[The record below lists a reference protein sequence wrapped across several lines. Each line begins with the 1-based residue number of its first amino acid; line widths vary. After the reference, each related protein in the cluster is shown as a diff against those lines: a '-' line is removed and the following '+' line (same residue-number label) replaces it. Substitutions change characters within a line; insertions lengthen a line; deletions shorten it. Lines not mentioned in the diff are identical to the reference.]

1 MNNKKLI
8 LVIVTIFSM
17 FTYSFIG
24 SKGDL
29 VENLN
34 IPVAVGCDI
43 KNTTDNTLTYEIPIS
58 SYIFDDEGI
67 VMSETFNGADKSIG
81 ETRGNRQLGSNKK
94 FLLGVERSFLMS
106 EAYSKFGIE
115 NLLDILVNNPHV
127 NEKPYMI
134 VCDGSAE
141 DILKVKVK
149 GYANSGEFIDGLIKH
164 AHEFNFFSE
173 QYTIM
178 DVLKKVHAEGYNLTL
193 PYIKLNDNNID
204 LTGMAI
210 FKKDKMIAKANVDES
225 KLINLL
231 REESVEG
238 MFTIQESAEKY
249 INYTAKSTRKVR
261 CYKNGDKFKYI
272 IDIKL
277 NGSIDSNTL
286 YKDLNSN
293 LGVLQKFQSDM
304 SAQIQNNCNNY
315 ISIAKS
321 KYDVDIL
328 NLGVIGA
335 SKYGRGTGID
345 WNKVFSDADIEVKVK
360 VNVANQGR
368 GTHWIIIWE

>member
-1 MNNKKLI
+1 MHNKKLI
-8 LVIVTIFSM
+8 IILITIIAM

-24 SKGDL
+24 SQGDL

-43 KNTTDNTLTYEIPIS
+43 KNTSENTLAYELPIAA
-58 SYIFDDEGI
+58 YIFDDEGS
-67 VMSETFNGADKSIG
+67 VMSDIFNGIDKSIG
-81 ETRGNRQLGSNKK
+81 ETRANRQLKANKK

-106 EAYSKFGIE
+106 EAYANFGIE

-127 NEKPYMI
+127 NEKPNMI
-134 VCDGSAE
+134 VCSGTAE

-164 AHEFNFFSE
+164 ANLYNFFSKN
-173 QYTIM
+173 YTIM
-178 DVLKKVHAEGYNLTL
+178 DVLKKVDAEGYNLTL
-193 PYIKLNDNNID
+193 PYVELHNNNIE

-210 FKKDKMIAKANVDES
+210 FKKDKMIAKANIDEARF
-225 KLINLL
+225 INLL
-231 REESVEG
+231 REDSVQG
-238 MFTIQESAEKY
+238 IFTIQESAGKY
-249 INYTAKSTRKVR
+249 INYDAKSNRKVH
-261 CYKNGDKFKYI
+261 CYKNGDKFKFI
-272 IDIKL
+272 IDINL
-277 NGSIDSNTL
+277 NGSIISNTL
-286 YKDLNSN
+286 YKDLNSK

-304 SAQIQNNCNNY
+304 ASQIQHNYNNY

-335 SKYGRGTGID
+335 AKYGRGTGID
-345 WNKVFSDADIEVKVK
+345 WNKVFSNADIEVKVE

-368 GTHWIIIWE
+368 GTY